1 MERAWIPRW
10 QAISTIPQ
18 RCAECMSESLW
29 CTSLNT
35 AVPGGA
41 SERGLAWC
49 SSIAH
54 EPPEWRRLQCSS
66 EERRDPLAV
75 LHMFALLGSS
85 ALPTSVRGFR
95 SGLRKPLYVRCAAG
109 RPARASLSP
118 LASDP
123 SSLLRPAARRIK
135 RFLEAGISMETTAVL
150 EYLAGADERSDTAT
164 LYITS
169 AAASEAA
176 HAVSAEHAGELD
188 GQFFRSGHTA
198 SKHTRLDH
206 QRQTG
211 RTSVMA
217 TTAAAGLPRAA
228 RTPSLRLTQVAIDQ
242 LPSFVSKS
250 EVDQQ
255 PAHQSEG
262 AIENWRI
269 EVAQELER
277 EKTKRVSVGES
288 VAQAVQDVSELFLRS
303 RESTVYLGSSSFW
316 PSN

>member
-1 MERAWIPRW
+1 MAYVDRARASGVVAPAVFVRGAPGPARCLAHARLARQVRTAHVCPRF
-10 QAISTIPQ
+10 P
-18 RCAECMSESLW
+18 
-29 CTSLNT
+29 
-35 AVPGGA
+35 
-41 SERGLAWC
+41 
-49 SSIAH
+49 
-54 EPPEWRRLQCSS
+54 
-66 EERRDPLAV
+66 
-75 LHMFALLGSS
+75 LGSAKAPVR
-85 ALPTSVRGFR
+85 AL
-95 SGLRKPLYVRCAAG
+95 RCAAG

-118 LASDP
+118 LASHP

-135 RFLEAGISMETTAVL
+135 RFIEAGIRMETTAVL

-188 GQFFRSGHTA
+188 GHFSRSEQTA

-217 TTAAAGLPRAA
+217 TTAAAGLLRAA

-288 VAQAVQDVSELFLRS
+288 VAQAVQDVSELFRGS
-303 RESTVYLGSSSFW
+303 RESAVYLGSSSFW